1 MRRRPIILLL
11 CATAAL
17 VGAAVALADPPG
29 TGPAVRAFGETPDAQ
44 VGPSVAVNPA
54 GGSPNILAAIMGT
67 DWSNPAGP
75 QSILSTGSI
84 VATTGATTWNSTVT
98 LPHAPAPGGDYS
110 LGSPDV
116 VWGPGN
122 KLYAVEVTRDSDD
135 RTNPCLTGAG
145 IYLYVSTDAGAS
157 WRPEVE
163 VAFNGPH
170 QANTDP
176 SIAFDASSGRIYVSY
191 TKTDPCTGT
200 PGDGTSTSQVRL
212 ATLSRDDGTGFVPI
226 TPVGDPAASHDERSS
241 VVALPNGFVGVAYYD
256 STSNPGAVRFSTCT
270 PPSGS
275 PPSLTCSAPV
285 TIDGSARDPNS
296 PALPGV
302 QVRPNAASDST
313 GRVVVTWSEL
323 TDAGNMD
330 VFSATSR
337 DSGATFGQPQ
347 QVPANGGSSNQINPA
362 VAITPDGRA
371 DVAFL
376 DSGYNPAGYEVA
388 ASASSRPSGAGTVES
403 WSQSVPIEG
412 APIIPVAPHVPGGKS
427 IGDRLGI
434 AEVPRVSG
442 PYWTLVAWTDT
453 RNVTGG
459 TPVNADVYSTVLLH
473 GTTAPTASDMT
484 VTVQRNVPT
493 TVNIVGATDAD
504 ADPLT
509 YSILQNGTRGTAVI
523 SDGIRAQFTYNA
535 PDVLGTDTVRIGVSD
550 GQHQTS
556 MTVTL
561 QIVNSP
567 PVITC
572 TTLSTPIDTP
582 LAIPATCVIR
592 PEQRSA
598 LDRRVDPRD
607 TARSSAPAA
616 SSRSSRTRATRGHA
630 QVTLTASDGIE
641 TVSKTII
648 IAVGAAGQIPVSI
661 AGDATRAAYTDRPIT
676 LEATPTVADAD
687 TSKIQWSF
695 GDGSNDLGKTVSHL
709 FTTVGA
715 FKVTAQIGD
724 GPAASVT
731 VFVQKPPLTITSTSL
746 KNGLMGMRVKL
757 ANAGK
762 LTSGLVGL
770 RGVPHRTVKL
780 KKGTY
785 MLHMQLPAS
794 ARTRGTVIVKL
805 KLTLPS
811 GGTRTLHRAVLVA
824 SD

>member
-84 VATTGATTWNSTVT
+84 VATSGATTWNSTVT

-135 RTNPCLTGAG
+135 RTNPCLAGAG
-145 IYLYVSTDAGAS
+145 IYLYVSTDAGVS
-157 WRPEVE
+157 WRPEIE
-163 VAFNGPH
+163 LAFNGPG

-176 SIAFDASSGRIYVSY
+176 SIAFDPSSGRIYVSY
-191 TKTDPCTGT
+191 TRTDPCTGT
-200 PGDGTSTSQVRL
+200 PGDGSSTSQVRL
-212 ATLSRDDGTGFVPI
+212 VTLSRDDGTGFIPI

-241 VVALPNGFVGVAYYD
+241 VVALPNGSVGIAYYD
-256 STSNPGAVRFSTCT
+256 STTNPGAVRFSTCT
-270 PPSGS
+270 PPTGS
-275 PPSLTCSAPV
+275 PPSPVCAAPV
-285 TIDGSARDPNS
+285 TIDGSASDPNS

-302 QVRPNAASDST
+302 QVRPTVAADST

-323 TDAGNMD
+323 TDAGSMD

-337 DSGATFGQPQ
+337 DSGATFGPPQ
-347 QVPANGGSSNQINPA
+347 QVPANGGSTNQINPA
-362 VAITPDGRA
+362 VAIAPDGRA
-371 DVAFL
+371 DVVFL

-388 ASASSRPSGAGTVES
+388 ASASSRPSGGGTVES
-403 WSQSVPIEG
+403 WSQSVPVES
-412 APIIPVAPHVPGGKS
+412 APIVPVASHVPGGKS

-434 AEVPRVSG
+434 AEVPRASG
-442 PYWTLVAWTDT
+442 PYWTLIAWTDS

-459 TPVNADVYSTVLLH
+459 MPLNDDVYSTVLMH

-484 VTVQRNVPT
+484 ATVQRNVPT

-509 YSILQNGTRGTAVI
+509 YSILQNGTQGTAVI
-523 SDGIRAQFTYNA
+523 PDAIRPQLTYNA
-535 PDVLGTDTVRIGVSD
+535 PDSLGTDTVRIGISD

-572 TTLSTPIDTP
+572 TRLSTPVNTP
-582 LAIPATCVIR
+582 LAIPATCV
-592 PEQRSA
+592 SDA
-598 LDRRVDPRD
+598 NNDPLSITASTPMHGHIDGLSFIPD
-607 TARSSAPAA
+607 TGYEGDA
-616 SSRSSRTRATRGHA
+616 A

-641 TVSKTII
+641 TVTQTIRI
-648 IAVGAAGQIPVSI
+648 TVGAAGQSGVAI
-661 AGDATRAAYTDRPIT
+661 AGEAARAAYTDRPIT
-676 LEATPTVADAD
+676 FEASPTVASADA
-687 TSKIQWSF
+687 TKIQWSF
-695 GDGSNDLGKTVSHL
+695 DGGTTDSGKTVSHL
-709 FTTVGA
+709 FPNVGK
-715 FKVTAQIGD
+715 FQVTAKIGD
-724 GPAASVT
+724 GPPATVSVY
-731 VFVQKPPLTITSTSL
+731 VQKPPLTITSTSL
-746 KNGLMGMRVKL
+746 GRNGLMGMRVKL
-757 ANAGK
+757 ANKGK
-762 LTSGLVGL
+762 LTAGLL
-770 RGVPHRTVKL
+770 GVHGVHQRTMKL
-780 KKGTY
+780 TKGMHT
-785 MLHMQLPAS
+785 LHMQLPPS

-805 KLTLPS
+805 KLALPS
-811 GGTRTLHRAVLVA
+811 GGTTTLHRAVLVPG
-824 SD
+824 S